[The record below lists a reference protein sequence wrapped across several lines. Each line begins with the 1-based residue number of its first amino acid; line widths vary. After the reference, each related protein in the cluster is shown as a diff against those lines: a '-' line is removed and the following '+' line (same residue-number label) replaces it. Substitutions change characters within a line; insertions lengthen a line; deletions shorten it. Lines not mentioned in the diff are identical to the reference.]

1 MDEQQD
7 SGVMSQFEKEA
18 HSFVIR
24 IWKENR
30 DDGAAPT
37 PDAPIW
43 RGWIRH
49 VQSDRQYYFTDTA
62 EISRI
67 VARYTTQDAEL
78 DNLFEPIQKGA
89 AHDR

>member
-7 SGVMSQFEKEA
+7 TGVMSQFEKEA

-30 DDGAAPT
+30 DDGTAPA

-49 VQSDRQYYFTDTA
+49 VQSDHQYYFTDTA

-67 VARYTTQDAEL
+67 VARYTTHDAEL

-89 AHDR
+89 SHDR

>member
-1 MDEQQD
+1 MDEEQD
-7 SGVMSQFEKEA
+7 TGMMSQFEKEA

-30 DDGAAPT
+30 DAGAAGPT
-37 PDAPIW
+37 APLW

-49 VQSDRQYYFTDTA
+49 VQSDRQHYFTDTA

-67 VARYTTQDAEL
+67 VAHYTTQDAEL
-78 DNLFEPIQKGA
+78 DNLFEPIQKGTS
-89 AHDR
+89 HDH